1 MSVLELALRT
11 RPGGG
16 GRTERQFYDLIVN
29 GDSLYDR
36 LADGRDLISPLG
48 WHRGDELVRQR
59 LRLERRLLIDGEWEP
74 VMVCPECGEEECGAI
89 VARITA
95 RRGVVTWHTFA
106 WYDGDGVD
114 TEPSYT
120 DALYFE
126 FRAYR
131 QALTLPPQ
139 PPGTGRP

>member
-1 MSVLELALRT
+1 VSVLELALRT

-16 GRTERQFYDLIVN
+16 GRTERQFYDLVVD

-36 LADGRDLISPLG
+36 LSDGRDLISPLG

-59 LRLERRLLIDGEWEP
+59 LRLERPLLIEGEWEP

-95 RRGVVTWHTFA
+95 RRGVVTWHPFA
-106 WYDGDGVD
+106 WYDGERVIA
-114 TEPSYT
+114 EPFGT
-120 DALYFE
+120 DALQFE

-131 QALTLPPQ
+131 QALAFRAQAT
-139 PPGTGRP
+139 GTGHR